1 MINCIYTVIPREKIT
16 YRVRPE
22 FINGEEQPFF
32 DALKKSIMK
41 SGIKDPV
48 FIYYQSK
55 TWGDKFKVITGQ
67 NRMVIAK
74 ELDIKT
80 IPCIVTQFDSES
92 SNLKGRVLETDNE
105 IKSLFHLPE
114 HDVITRRDR
123 WIYSVSCNVGG
134 LKFAKKFHE
143 RY

>member
-1 MINCIYTVIPREKIT
+1 
-16 YRVRPE
+16 
-22 FINGEEQPFF
+22 
-32 DALKKSIMK
+32 MK

-80 IPCIVTQFDSES
+80 ITCIVTQFDSES
-92 SNLKGRVLETDNE
+92 SNL
-105 IKSLFHLPE
+105 
-114 HDVITRRDR
+114 
-123 WIYSVSCNVGG
+123 
-134 LKFAKKFHE
+134 
-143 RY
+143 